1 MVNNRQ
7 RKTTNPALSRCKGL
21 LGAIEGGV
29 LALSSVNVSVR
40 DEMIATEILTNENQ
54 ASLAGQDHHRG
65 EKNNLDLQQGVSP
78 QLENPKG
85 IVISNKRSTLT
96 DQEGVHLKRKR

>member
-1 MVNNRQ
+1 MVNNRL

-54 ASLAGQDHHRG
+54 ASLARQDHHRG
-65 EKNNLDLQQGVSP
+65 EKNDLDLQQGVSP

-85 IVISNKRSTLT
+85 IVISNKRSTLRN
-96 DQEGVHLKRKR
+96 QEGVHLKRKR